1 MGAMSP
7 KSTKRPVQAATS
19 QRDDDLESHI
29 QRAER
34 RKRIFSWIVLSIL
47 LLAFVAMTAMQAA
60 PFFSHRPKQPQSDTA
75 GQPLNSDI
83 QKLEALVQQHPN
95 DEGMNLA
102 LANLE
107 YDGENYAAAAERY
120 RKVLA
125 LDSAN
130 PDVRVNLGTC
140 LYYERQPA
148 AAIAAFKEALAGH
161 PRFVKAYV
169 NMGIVYSSLGR
180 QGKALDAWRRALE
193 LTHDPVL
200 KGKIQDLL
208 DSLSTPSR

>member
-1 MGAMSP
+1 MEAMSP
-7 KSTKRPVQAATS
+7 KSTRSPAQAAAS
-19 QRDDDLESHI
+19 RRDDDLEGHI
-29 QRAER
+29 RRAER

-60 PFFSHRPKQPQSDTA
+60 PFFARHPSPPRGDTSSRPMD
-75 GQPLNSDI
+75 GDI
-83 QKLEALVQQHPN
+83 QNLEALVRQHPN

-107 YDGENYAAAAERY
+107 YDAENYAAAAKRY

-169 NMGIVYSSLGR
+169 NLGIVYSSLGR
-180 QGKALDAWRRALE
+180 QDKALDAWRRALR
-193 LTHDPVL
+193 LTGDPVL

-208 DSLSTPSR
+208 DSLSAPGR

>member
-1 MGAMSP
+1 MGAMSA
-7 KSTKRPVQAATS
+7 KSTKSPAPAATS
-19 QRDDDLESHI
+19 RRDDDLESHI
-29 QRAER
+29 RRAER

-60 PFFSHRPKQPQSDTA
+60 PFFTHHPSQPKTDTA
-75 GQPLNSDI
+75 VRPMTSDI

-107 YDGENYAAAAERY
+107 YDAENYGAAADRY

-148 AAIAAFKEALAGH
+148 AAIAAFKGALKGH

-180 QGKALDAWRRALE
+180 QAKALDAWHRALE
-193 LTHDPVL
+193 LTGDPVL
-200 KGKIQDLL
+200 KGKIQALIE
-208 DSLSTPSR
+208 SLSPASH